1 MSSPL
6 VLQMLHCVTK
16 YDRYR
21 GHFELARYCVAV
33 AKRVKYSTRWWKRFI
48 VAFVGRQ
55 R

>member
-33 AKRVKYSTRWWKRFI
+33 AKRVKYSTSWLKGFI
-48 VAFVGRQ
+48 SAIVGRQ